1 MIALSSV
8 AVFVCSLLAYRNAR
22 TSLRS
27 AAIRQLTGIR
37 RSRAYAIESFFRRV
51 RDHCDSLSDD
61 RMFVEGMQQFS
72 KAYAALNASGDLGPE
87 RANVLRFYERI
98 FLPEVE
104 KYMSLKKAR
113 SDYFPQ
119 TDAAYLLQDRYV
131 VRQSR
136 VASDAARSHVRPMT
150 DPYARVH
157 TKYDLPIRK
166 LASQFGYD
174 DLLLI
179 ELTNLQ
185 IVYST
190 AKNTDFGTSLRSGPY
205 RDTPLAN
212 IVRQAAVSEDRDA
225 VFTADFTR
233 YEPAKGNPAAFVA
246 TPIFDGPLRVG
257 VFAMQLS
264 TTEIDRV
271 ISGNRG
277 WSKDG
282 LGKTGDLEI
291 VGSDHLMRST
301 SRKFIEHPEEVLSA
315 LQSRGV
321 PEKEIRRM
329 KAYGTTILVTTVPS
343 RAVDEGIQGREGT
356 IVESGLF
363 GNSSFVSFMPLQI
376 PGLRW
381 MLLARLDV
389 DEALAP
395 VRRLERAVMLWT
407 LLTILGTIAVALLV
421 THRLLKPISG
431 LASAAQQMGAGDLT
445 ARVEVLS
452 RDELGVL
459 SATFNKM
466 AESIQNSLQTI
477 ADKNK
482 ENESL
487 LLNILP
493 GPIAQ
498 RLKSGET
505 TIADH
510 YSEVTV
516 LFADIVGFT
525 SMSQSREPTEV
536 VSLLNGLF
544 TRFDAIAVKH
554 GIEKIKTVGDAYMAV
569 AGLPNPDRDHSK
581 RMVNMAL
588 EMLEAVELY
597 GNQLG
602 LPIAVRIGINSGPV
616 AAGVIGTSKFI
627 YDLWGDT
634 VNMASRMESTGVPG
648 GIQVTHT
655 VYERLKADYMF
666 EPRGVIQIKGKG
678 PYETW
683 LLQRRTAEAF
693 EEDGI

>member
-1 MIALSSV
+1 
-8 AVFVCSLLAYRNAR
+8 
-22 TSLRS
+22 
-27 AAIRQLTGIR
+27 
-37 RSRAYAIESFFRRV
+37 
-51 RDHCDSLSDD
+51 
-61 RMFVEGMQQFS
+61 
-72 KAYAALNASGDLGPE
+72 
-87 RANVLRFYERI
+87 
-98 FLPEVE
+98 
-104 KYMSLKKAR
+104 
-113 SDYFPQ
+113 
-119 TDAAYLLQDRYV
+119 
-131 VRQSR
+131 
-136 VASDAARSHVRPMT
+136 MT
-150 DPYARVH
+150 DLYTRVH
-157 TKYDLPIRK
+157 AKYDRPIRK

-179 ELTNLQ
+179 ELANLQ
-185 IVYST
+185 IVYSV
-190 AKNTDFGTSLRSGPY
+190 AKNPDFGTSLRAGPY

-212 IVRQAAVSEDRDA
+212 IVRQAAVTEDRDA

-233 YEPAKGNPAAFVA
+233 YEPARGNPAAFVA
-246 TPIFDGPLRVG
+246 TPIFDGPTRVG

-264 TTEIDRV
+264 IAEIDRA

-282 LGKTGDLEI
+282 LGETGGLEI
-291 VGSDHLMRST
+291 IGSDHLMRST
-301 SRKFIEHPEEVLSA
+301 SREFIEHPEQVLSV
-315 LQSRGV
+315 LRSRGV
-321 PEKEIRRM
+321 PGKEIRRM
-329 KAYGTTILVTTVPS
+329 KAYGTTILVTTVS
-343 RAVDEGIQGREGT
+343 STAVDEGIQGREGT
-356 IVESGLF
+356 VIESGLF
-363 GNSSFVSFMPLQI
+363 GDSDFVSFMPLKI

-381 MLLARLDV
+381 VLLARLGV

-395 VRRLERAVMLWT
+395 VRKLERAVTLWT

-421 THRLLKPISG
+421 THQLLKPISG
-431 LASAAQQMGAGDLT
+431 LASAAQRMGAGDLT

-459 SATFNKM
+459 SATFNQM
-466 AESIQNSLQTI
+466 AESIQKSVQII
-477 ADKNK
+477 ADKSN

-498 RLKSGET
+498 RLKNGET

-516 LFADIVGFT
+516 LFADMVGFT
-525 SMSQSREPTEV
+525 SMSQSREPTEI

-544 TRFDAIAVKH
+544 TRFDVIAAKH

-569 AGLPNPDRDHSK
+569 AGLLNPERDHSK

-588 EMLEAVELY
+588 EMLEAVELH

-602 LPIAVRIGINSGPV
+602 LPLAVRIGINSGPV

-648 GIQVTHT
+648 AIQVTGT
-655 VYERLKADYMF
+655 VYERLKADYTF
-666 EPRGVIQIKGKG
+666 EPRGAIQIKGKG

-683 LLQRRTAEAF
+683 LLQRRTV
-693 EEDGI
+693 EDSVAKLRNDDLLL